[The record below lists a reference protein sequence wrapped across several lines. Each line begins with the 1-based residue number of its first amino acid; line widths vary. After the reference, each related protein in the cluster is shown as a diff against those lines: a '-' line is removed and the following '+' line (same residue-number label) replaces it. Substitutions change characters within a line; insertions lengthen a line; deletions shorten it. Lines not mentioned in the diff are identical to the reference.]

1 MTNIEHN
8 LYIINW
14 NHTDRQT
21 YLFGSRLQFLEDGA
35 VSCENAMMPA
45 GTVMQEWNSR
55 IYDTISRKEPALPLL
70 IEGKTYTFRI
80 FHKEAFPGSAIYR
93 VNFYD
98 REEKILA
105 SDILNPAGSEVECP
119 QGTYYYVLS
128 LINAGFE
135 TLSFHSIE
143 IDSDTMLDSPFGK
156 VVDRKGDHAVLYCI
170 LPERIGGMIHCP
182 SSIESD
188 DFPAAMV
195 VPYQMTLEASY
206 FSDAAV
212 SEKLSQY
219 TKLHFLS
226 YSPDTVA
233 IAEWLSE
240 RYPGSAVTNFSNL
253 SELRRKCYETF
264 HV

>member
-1 MTNIEHN
+1 
-8 LYIINW
+8 
-14 NHTDRQT
+14 
-21 YLFGSRLQFLEDGA
+21 
-35 VSCENAMMPA
+35 
-45 GTVMQEWNSR
+45 
-55 IYDTISRKEPALPLL
+55 
-70 IEGKTYTFRI
+70 
-80 FHKEAFPGSAIYR
+80 
-93 VNFYD
+93 
-98 REEKILA
+98 
-105 SDILNPAGSEVECP
+105 
-119 QGTYYYVLS
+119 
-128 LINAGFE
+128 
-135 TLSFHSIE
+135 
-143 IDSDTMLDSPFGK
+143 
-156 VVDRKGDHAVLYCI
+156 
-170 LPERIGGMIHCP
+170 
-182 SSIESD
+182 
-188 DFPAAMV
+188 MV